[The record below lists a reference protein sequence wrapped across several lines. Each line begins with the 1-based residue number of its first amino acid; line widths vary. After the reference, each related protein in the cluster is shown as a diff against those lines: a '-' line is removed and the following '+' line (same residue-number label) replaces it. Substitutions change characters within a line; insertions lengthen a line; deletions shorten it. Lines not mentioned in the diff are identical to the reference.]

1 MTKTPGVSVLKSA
14 KGLISATRTDVDS
27 KDQVTKFVRDE
38 CLPQLKKLIQEGGNI
53 VSIVDLNRQ
62 NNVKTMNELNSSKAS
77 IHSSV
82 YWSNQQKRQIDK
94 ERINELM
101 EKHRFELDQDDGN
114 EFYQALSRL
123 E

>member
-1 MTKTPGVSVLKSA
+1 MGSFEAAYWFKKGLCLEQENYFGRHGGDMTKTPGVSVLKSA

-27 KDQVTKFVRDE
+27 KDQVTKFVRNE

-77 IHSSV
+77 IHS
-82 YWSNQQKRQIDK
+82 
-94 ERINELM
+94 
-101 EKHRFELDQDDGN
+101 
-114 EFYQALSRL
+114 
-123 E
+123 